1 MFFTAYSC
9 GKLLFSNLTA
19 IMEYDIVGTH
29 NVAVLLEHGTNA
41 VFALEYD
48 YKNRFVYFPRYDIH
62 DIVRY
67 ANYYSTDDKS

>member
-19 IMEYDIVGTH
+19 IMEYDVGTH

-48 YKNRFVYFPRYDIH
+48 YKNRYVYFPRYDIH
-62 DIVRY
+62 DIARY
-67 ANYYSTDDKS
+67 ENYYSTDDKS